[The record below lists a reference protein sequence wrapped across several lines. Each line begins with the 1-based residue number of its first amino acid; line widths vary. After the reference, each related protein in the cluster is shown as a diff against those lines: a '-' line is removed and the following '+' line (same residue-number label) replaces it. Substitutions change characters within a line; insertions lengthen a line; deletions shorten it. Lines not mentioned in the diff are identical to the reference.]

1 MHIPLR
7 GANTLDLAML
17 AKEMGLV
24 LMDLYLELKLTLTFN
39 LVVMLRAYLNGAL
52 GSHTSM

>member
-39 LVVMLRAYLNGAL
+39 LVVMLRAYLNGAF